1 MEQCCFL
8 TNRSMAKK
16 SSKQPPPHAVRNL
29 YDVIGVGM
37 EATSAEIKRAYKKRA
52 LKLHPDKVG
61 PALIDQFIELQEAYE
76 ILSNS
81 STREQ
86 YDSCDSTLL
95 TAIARR
101 RKERK
106 ERWLKEQEAKEQE
119 CRATTEWLFQDL
131 ADEIE
136 VDERMEARD
145 ENIERENRRREW
157 KEKER
162 AQMQKQQ
169 AMLERMMADTLKL
182 REHSLD
188 KAHGDVQY

>member
-1 MEQCCFL
+1 MEHQGAA
-8 TNRSMAKK
+8 S
-16 SSKQPPPHAVRNL
+16 
-29 YDVIGVGM
+29 
-37 EATSAEIKRAYKKRA
+37 
-52 LKLHPDKVG
+52 
-61 PALIDQFIELQEAYE
+61 
-76 ILSNS
+76 
-81 STREQ
+81 
-86 YDSCDSTLL
+86 
-95 TAIARR
+95 
-101 RKERK
+101 
-106 ERWLKEQEAKEQE
+106 EQE

>member
-1 MEQCCFL
+1 
-8 TNRSMAKK
+8 MAN
-16 SSKQPPPHAVRNL
+16 SKQQPHAVRNL
-29 YDVIGVGM
+29 YDVLGVSM

-76 ILSNS
+76 ILNNS

-119 CRATTEWLFQDL
+119 CRVKTEWLFQDL
-131 ADEIE
+131 ADDIE
-136 VDERMEARD
+136 LDERMEARD

-162 AQMQKQQ
+162 AEMQKQQ